1 MTAPPDSAA
10 RSASVAPAPGE
21 TATPKPTHG
30 REHARL
36 LQLREVGITHEGED
50 AATPASVS
58 FEVSRGDVVLLLGPS
73 GSGKSTLSL
82 AMNGLIP
89 HAVPAALTGRV
100 EVAGMDAATHSVAQL
115 STQVGIVFQDPD
127 AQLVTGTLLDEVA
140 FGPENLRL
148 PAAEVLARAESAL
161 RRVGLWERRSENPDR
176 LSGGGRQRLAIA
188 CALAMGSPLL
198 VLDEPTANL
207 DPRGIDDVYAALGEL
222 AASGDKG
229 IVLIEHNLDA
239 AAPFVNR
246 VVVLDAAGVPE
257 QDRLLSA
264 LGPRMLELARTRSAG
279 THPYLTLPAQTTEAR
294 EALGND
300 ALIAPEQTVVLDTD
314 PVSAR
319 KAARAFLTPYLG
331 LSNYS
336 NTMKRGGFSDAD
348 VAGSGSDNLVDRIVI
363 HGDAEALTA
372 GLRAHLGAGADHVC
386 VQAVPSDSA
395 LEVYRAIAP
404 TRRSVTDS

>member
-1 MTAPPDSAA
+1 MTWTDRLGEFGVWRRSTDIEETMAVEIERLGYGTIWLGGSPAA
-10 RSASVAPAPGE
+10 DLIEAEQLLAATESVVL
-21 TATPKPTHG
+21 AT
-30 REHARL
+30 
-36 LQLREVGITHEGED
+36 GIVNIWMSD
-50 AATPASVS
+50 AAELAESYHRIIARHPG
-58 FEVSRGDVVLLLGPS
+58 RLLLGI
-73 GSGKSTLSL
+73 GSGHRERQHERARPLE
-82 AMNGLIP
+82 AM
-89 HAVPAALTGRV
+89 
-100 EVAGMDAATHSVAQL
+100 S
-115 STQVGIVFQDPD
+115 SY
-127 AQLVTGTLLDEVA
+127 LD
-140 FGPENLRL
+140 
-148 PAAEVLARAESAL
+148 
-161 RRVGLWERRSENPDR
+161 
-176 LSGGGRQRLAIA
+176 
-188 CALAMGSPLL
+188 
-198 VLDEPTANL
+198 
-207 DPRGIDDVYAALGEL
+207 
-222 AASGDKG
+222 
-229 IVLIEHNLDA
+229 
-239 AAPFVNR
+239 
-246 VVVLDAAGVPE
+246 VLDAAGVPE

>member
-1 MTAPPDSAA
+1 MTWTDRLGEFGIWRRSTEINETLAVEIERLGYGTIWLGGSPAA
-10 RSASVAPAPGE
+10 DLIEAEQLLAATESVVL
-21 TATPKPTHG
+21 AT
-30 REHARL
+30 
-36 LQLREVGITHEGED
+36 GIVNIWMSD
-50 AATPASVS
+50 AAELAESYHRIIARHPG
-58 FEVSRGDVVLLLGPS
+58 RLLLGI
-73 GSGKSTLSL
+73 GSGHRERQHERARPLE
-82 AMNGLIP
+82 AM
-89 HAVPAALTGRV
+89 
-100 EVAGMDAATHSVAQL
+100 S
-115 STQVGIVFQDPD
+115 SY
-127 AQLVTGTLLDEVA
+127 LD
-140 FGPENLRL
+140 
-148 PAAEVLARAESAL
+148 
-161 RRVGLWERRSENPDR
+161 
-176 LSGGGRQRLAIA
+176 
-188 CALAMGSPLL
+188 
-198 VLDEPTANL
+198 
-207 DPRGIDDVYAALGEL
+207 
-222 AASGDKG
+222 
-229 IVLIEHNLDA
+229 
-239 AAPFVNR
+239 
-246 VVVLDAAGVPE
+246 VLDAAGVPE

>member
-1 MTAPPDSAA
+1 MTWTDRLGEFGIWRRSTEIDETLAVEIERLGYGTIWLGGSPAA
-10 RSASVAPAPGE
+10 DLIEAEQLLAATESVVLATGIVNIWMSDAAELAESYHRIIARHPG
-21 TATPKPTHG
+21 
-30 REHARL
+30 RL
-36 LQLREVGITHEGED
+36 LLRI
-50 AATPASVS
+50 
-58 FEVSRGDVVLLLGPS
+58 
-73 GSGKSTLSL
+73 GSGHRERQHERARPLE
-82 AMNGLIP
+82 AM
-89 HAVPAALTGRV
+89 
-100 EVAGMDAATHSVAQL
+100 S
-115 STQVGIVFQDPD
+115 SY
-127 AQLVTGTLLDEVA
+127 LD
-140 FGPENLRL
+140 
-148 PAAEVLARAESAL
+148 
-161 RRVGLWERRSENPDR
+161 
-176 LSGGGRQRLAIA
+176 
-188 CALAMGSPLL
+188 
-198 VLDEPTANL
+198 
-207 DPRGIDDVYAALGEL
+207 
-222 AASGDKG
+222 
-229 IVLIEHNLDA
+229 
-239 AAPFVNR
+239 
-246 VVVLDAAGVPE
+246 VLDAAGVPE

>member
-1 MTAPPDSAA
+1 MTWTDRLGEFGVWRRSTDIEETMAVEIERLGYGTIWLGGSPAA
-10 RSASVAPAPGE
+10 DLIEAEQLLAATESVVL
-21 TATPKPTHG
+21 AT
-30 REHARL
+30 
-36 LQLREVGITHEGED
+36 GIVNIWMSD
-50 AATPASVS
+50 AAELAESYHRIIARHPG
-58 FEVSRGDVVLLLGPS
+58 RLLLGI
-73 GSGKSTLSL
+73 GSGHRERQHERARPLE
-82 AMNGLIP
+82 AM
-89 HAVPAALTGRV
+89 
-100 EVAGMDAATHSVAQL
+100 S
-115 STQVGIVFQDPD
+115 SY
-127 AQLVTGTLLDEVA
+127 LD
-140 FGPENLRL
+140 
-148 PAAEVLARAESAL
+148 
-161 RRVGLWERRSENPDR
+161 
-176 LSGGGRQRLAIA
+176 
-188 CALAMGSPLL
+188 
-198 VLDEPTANL
+198 
-207 DPRGIDDVYAALGEL
+207 
-222 AASGDKG
+222 
-229 IVLIEHNLDA
+229 
-239 AAPFVNR
+239 
-246 VVVLDAAGVPE
+246 VLDAAGVPE

-264 LGPRMLELARTRSAG
+264 LGPWMLELARTRSAG

>member
-1 MTAPPDSAA
+1 MTWTDRLGEFGIWRRSTEIDETLAVEIERLGYGTIWLGGSPAA
-10 RSASVAPAPGE
+10 DLVEAE
-21 TATPKPTHG
+21 
-30 REHARL
+30 RL
-36 LQLREVGITHEGED
+36 LDTTESIVLATGIVNIWMSD
-50 AATPASVS
+50 AAELAESYHRIIARHPG
-58 FEVSRGDVVLLLGPS
+58 RLLLGI
-73 GSGKSTLSL
+73 GSGHRERQHERARPLE
-82 AMNGLIP
+82 AM
-89 HAVPAALTGRV
+89 
-100 EVAGMDAATHSVAQL
+100 S
-115 STQVGIVFQDPD
+115 SY
-127 AQLVTGTLLDEVA
+127 LD
-140 FGPENLRL
+140 
-148 PAAEVLARAESAL
+148 
-161 RRVGLWERRSENPDR
+161 
-176 LSGGGRQRLAIA
+176 
-188 CALAMGSPLL
+188 
-198 VLDEPTANL
+198 
-207 DPRGIDDVYAALGEL
+207 
-222 AASGDKG
+222 
-229 IVLIEHNLDA
+229 
-239 AAPFVNR
+239 
-246 VVVLDAAGVPE
+246 VLDAAGVPE

>member
-1 MTAPPDSAA
+1 MTWTDRLGEFGIWRRSTEIDETLAVEIERLGYGTIWLGGSPAA
-10 RSASVAPAPGE
+10 DLIEAEQLLAATESVVL
-21 TATPKPTHG
+21 AT
-30 REHARL
+30 
-36 LQLREVGITHEGED
+36 GIVNIWMSD
-50 AATPASVS
+50 AAELAESYHRIIARHPG
-58 FEVSRGDVVLLLGPS
+58 RLLLGI
-73 GSGKSTLSL
+73 GSGHRERQHERARPLE
-82 AMNGLIP
+82 AM
-89 HAVPAALTGRV
+89 
-100 EVAGMDAATHSVAQL
+100 S
-115 STQVGIVFQDPD
+115 SY
-127 AQLVTGTLLDEVA
+127 LD
-140 FGPENLRL
+140 
-148 PAAEVLARAESAL
+148 
-161 RRVGLWERRSENPDR
+161 
-176 LSGGGRQRLAIA
+176 
-188 CALAMGSPLL
+188 
-198 VLDEPTANL
+198 
-207 DPRGIDDVYAALGEL
+207 
-222 AASGDKG
+222 
-229 IVLIEHNLDA
+229 
-239 AAPFVNR
+239 
-246 VVVLDAAGVPE
+246 VLDAAGVPE